1 MTKVELEKISN
12 ADIHL
17 FIRGGICYVP
27 KRYSKANNEFCPDY
41 DETKPKVYIKYLDM
55 NNFYGKAMGEY
66 LPYKGFKWIKFN
78 NEFVNGI
85 SIKVVTV
92 YMDIS

>member
-1 MTKVELEKISN
+1 MLIFIFLLEEVYVMYQK
-12 ADIHL
+12 DI
-17 FIRGGICYVP
+17 V
-27 KRYSKANNEFCPDY
+27 KR
-41 DETKPKVYIKYLDM
+41 IM
-55 NNFYGKAMGEY
+55 NFYGKAMREY

-92 YMDIS
+92 YMDISQKLIQKFQKNYMINMMIYQ

>member
-1 MTKVELEKISN
+1 MYQK
-12 ADIHL
+12 DI
-17 FIRGGICYVP
+17 V
-27 KRYSKANNEFCPDY
+27 KR
-41 DETKPKVYIKYLDM
+41 IM
-55 NNFYGKAMGEY
+55 NFYGKAMGEY